1 MGIGK
6 MLGLAALGV
15 AAVAAAPFTGG
26 GSVAGAATLAASLAG
41 AEAAAAGAA
50 AVGAGIGYAMSR
62 KEEEEEE
69 RKQKEIAK
77 ANKKAEKA
85 TNIAKA
91 HEEHANYILA
101 LSALGISM
109 ANADGEISEEELEEL
124 NEFVGGLSAEK
135 YPSHI
140 IEQIEKM
147 IDNPPT
153 FNEALEYLNRVEI
166 DNFKPIRDILVLIME
181 ADGNIHDMEKA
192 YLQAFDEKIKAL
204 TSCSSSEFLGE
215 SLMASFG

>member
-6 MLGLAALGV
+6 ILGLAALGV

-50 AVGAGIGYAMSR
+50 AVGAGIGYAISR

-69 RKQKEIAK
+69 RKKEEIAK
-77 ANKKAEKA
+77 AKLKTEKA
-85 TNIAKA
+85 TKIVKE
-91 HEEHANYILA
+91 HEEHTNYILA

-109 ANADGEISEEELEEL
+109 ANADGEISNEELEEL

-135 YPSHI
+135 YPEHVV
-140 IEQIEKM
+140 EQIKKM
-147 IDNPPT
+147 IENPPT
-153 FNEALEYLNRVEI
+153 FNEALEYLNRVVI
-166 DNFKPIRDILVLIME
+166 DNFQSIRNMLVMIME
-181 ADGNIHDMEKA
+181 SDGNIHLMEKA
-192 YLQAFDEKIKAL
+192 YLQAFDEKIKEL
-204 TSCSSSEFLGE
+204 S
-215 SLMASFG
+215 

>member
-15 AAVAAAPFTGG
+15 GAVALAPFTGG
-26 GSVAGAATLAASLAG
+26 GSVAGAATLGASLLG

-50 AVGAGIGYAMSR
+50 VVGAGVGYAISR

-69 RKQKEIAK
+69 RKKREIAEAK
-77 ANKKAEKA
+77 LKAEKA
-85 TNIAKA
+85 TDIAKS
-91 HEEHANYILA
+91 HEEHTNYILV

-109 ANADGEISEEELEEL
+109 ANADGEISEEEQIEL

-135 YPSHI
+135 YPQHVV
-140 IEQIEKM
+140 EQINKM
-147 IDNPPT
+147 IENPPT

-166 DNFKPIRDILVLIME
+166 NSFKPIRDILVAIME
-181 ADGNIHDMEKA
+181 ADGNIHIMEKA
-192 YLQAFDEKIKAL
+192 YLQAFDEKIKEL
-204 TSCSSSEFLGE
+204 N
-215 SLMASFG
+215 